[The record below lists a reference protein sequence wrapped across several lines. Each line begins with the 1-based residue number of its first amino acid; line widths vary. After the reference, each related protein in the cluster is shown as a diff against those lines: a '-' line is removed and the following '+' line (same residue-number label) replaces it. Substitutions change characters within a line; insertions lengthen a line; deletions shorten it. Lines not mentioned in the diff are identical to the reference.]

1 MGGET
6 NLSLLIKNM
15 QPILNEGQYVFS
27 TVSQLDAFDLNK
39 IILFFKEKEGFTVI
53 LEKNYADT
61 EGVVYASAFAW
72 LTLHIHSALD
82 AVGLTAAFSKAL
94 ADNHI
99 SCNVVAG
106 FYHDHIFVQHELGQQ
121 AVDVLTQ
128 LSNKLEITE

>member
-1 MGGET
+1 MDGES
-6 NLSLLIKNM
+6 NLSVLIKNM
-15 QPILNEGQYVFS
+15 QPILNEGQYIFS
-27 TVSQLDAFDLNK
+27 TVSTINAFDFNK
-39 IILFFKEKEGFTVI
+39 IILFFKENEGFTI
-53 LEKNYADT
+53 IIEKNYADT
-61 EGVVYASAFAW
+61 EGVDYASVFAW
-72 LTLHIHSALD
+72 ITLHVHSALE

-128 LSNKLEITE
+128 LSSK